1 MKTIKYISAILLLL
15 IISCTSENEF
25 DLVKIPTIEP
35 KFGVNTYATIDDYK
49 IVEGIEVEIGNTT
62 ELILMHGNPENKTEE
77 VDGLT
82 IWQYLSEGI
91 GFEVNTTTDVIE
103 KVYLY
108 STLYQ
113 DYVNNYM
120 YQIQEDL
127 TGLKL
132 GTMTAT
138 QVVDNIDDTIIPA
151 NGIIQEATG
160 GEVNGVYY
168 YDYEGIGRFIY
179 ISDSIDNKE
188 GLVVQIIIGA
198 VEKVL
203 PPLDTWLDVDN
214 SITDITFTDLISS
227 TTCPDCSITTV
238 ANPDATD
245 SEATNVKKWD
255 IASTSDKGN
264 KSLNFTFKSGEEV
277 ALADY
282 ANLVVTVRMYWPSFN
297 DISNYD
303 SNKRLRLYL
312 SDGTNSQQ
320 KQVNFVESNEAG
332 WHTVVFD
339 FSTLTPTLQGDV
351 VTGEF
356 RLIGNKFTNID
367 NGLDFYI
374 DTITTNIE

>member
-49 IVEGIEVEIGNTT
+49 TVEGIELEVDTT
-62 ELILMHGNPENKTEE
+62 KDLRLTHGNPENITDE
-77 VDGLT
+77 VDGLIT
-82 IWQYLSEGI
+82 WQYLSDGI
-91 GFEVNTTTDVIE
+91 GFEVNATTDIIE

-113 DYVNNYM
+113 DYSNNYT

-127 TGLKL
+127 AGMLL
-132 GTMTAT
+132 GTMKVI
-138 QVVDNIDDTIIPA
+138 QIVDNVDNTIIPA

-188 GLVVQIIIGA
+188 GLVVQVVIGA
-198 VEKVL
+198 VEEVL
-203 PPLDTWLDVDN
+203 PSVDTWLDVDN
-214 SITDITFTDLISS
+214 SITDITFADLTSS

-238 ANPDATD
+238 TNPDTADT
-245 SEATNVKKWD
+245 EATNVTQWT
-255 IASTSDKGN
+255 IASTSGKGN

-277 ALADY
+277 SLADY
-282 ANLVVTVRMYWPSFN
+282 ANLIITVRMYWPSFT
-297 DISNYD
+297 DITNYD
-303 SNKRLRLYL
+303 SNKRFRLYL
-312 SDGTNSQQ
+312 SDGTSSQQ
-320 KQVNFVESNEAG
+320 KQVNFIESNEDG

-339 FSTLTPTLQGDV
+339 FSTLTPTLTGDV
-351 VTGEF
+351 VSGEF

-374 DTITTNIE
+374 DTITTNID